1 MTKTRSFT
9 GAEAR
14 LLLRRTRTGTLG
26 TINRDGG
33 SPYASLINVA
43 TDIEGQPL
51 ILVSTLAWHTK
62 NLLADPR
69 ASVLV
74 AEPPKTGDALTGPR
88 VTVMGRFEKVDAP
101 RVSRRYLAR
110 HPEVAVYVG
119 FGDFSFWQLVPEII
133 HAVAGFGR
141 IETLTPAEVFPAVEG
156 FAGLEESALEHMNH
170 DHPGAVRHY
179 AVGLGGN
186 PLANWTLQAIDP
198 DGADLSDG
206 TQSLRLNFPAQ
217 AIDAST
223 LRQTL
228 AEMARSA

>member
-1 MTKTRSFT
+1 MTKTRSFS

-14 LLLRRTRTGTLG
+14 LLLRRSRTGTLA

-43 TDIEGQPL
+43 TDFEGQPL
-51 ILVSTLAWHTK
+51 ILVSALAWHTK

-74 AEPPKTGDALTGPR
+74 AEPPKTGDVLTGPR
-88 VTVMGRFEKVDAP
+88 VTVIGRFEKTGAP
-101 RVSRRYLAR
+101 HISRRYLAR
-110 HPEVAVYVG
+110 HPEAALYAG
-119 FGDFSFWQLVPEII
+119 FGDFGYWRLVPEIV

-141 IETLTPAEVFPAVEG
+141 IETLAPAEVFPAVEG
-156 FAGLEESALEHMNH
+156 FAGLAESALEHMNH
-170 DHPGAVRHY
+170 DHPRAVRHY
-179 AVGLGGN
+179 AVGLGGD
-186 PLANWTLQAIDP
+186 PAADWTLRAIDP

-206 TQSLRLNFPAQ
+206 TQALRLNFPAR
-217 AIDAST
+217 AIDANT